1 MHNLNLKS
9 FLVLFLLVAS
19 WATIIWIQWESTVT
33 PQIGMLAVPS
43 VMILVGLLAG
53 IALHQDE

>member
-1 MHNLNLKS
+1 MQNLNMKF

-19 WATIIWIQWESTVT
+19 WATIIWIQWESAVT

>member
-1 MHNLNLKS
+1 MQNVNMKS

-19 WATIIWIQWESTVT
+19 WAAVIWVQWESAVT

-43 VMILVGLLAG
+43 VMIMIGLLAG